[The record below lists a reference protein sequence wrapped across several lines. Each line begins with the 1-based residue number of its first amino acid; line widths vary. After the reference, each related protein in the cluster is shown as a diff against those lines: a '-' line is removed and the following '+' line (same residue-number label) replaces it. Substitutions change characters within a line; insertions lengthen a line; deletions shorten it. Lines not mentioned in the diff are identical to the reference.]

1 MKEYLRMVRW
11 VMNQFLKE
19 KVIQVAL
26 GQNRHANSPATLAL
40 SITEEV
46 PWIIKV
52 ELITKPSINAA
63 ASVSMVI
70 TSKPC

>member
-40 SITEEV
+40 SQTKEV

-52 ELITKPSINAA
+52 ELITEPSINAVA
-63 ASVSMVI
+63 GVSMVI